1 MVAEPPV
8 CFAEMQLGVLEL
20 LRRKFLRTVDTG
32 DIFPRFGFHV
42 IGGIFQTTEREDEVK
57 IPLLGD
63 IPLIGHF
70 FRHKS
75 KLQDKT
81 ELLVFLTPT
90 VLDKP

>member
-1 MVAEPPV
+1 V
-8 CFAEMQLGVLEL
+8 
-20 LRRKFLRTVDTG
+20 
-32 DIFPRFGFHV
+32 I

-63 IPLIGHF
+63 IPIIGHF